1 MKFLWNSLGKAW
13 IIVEHKN
20 YGKRTTGINR
30 KPCNSFFIVSM
41 GSGTDH
47 GLMSPTTTKNN
58 KNIVQH
64 GSHTPST
71 DTSTKACSLGWK
83 RTALMLD
90 IHYGQLT
97 PVKTRYLLTNTM
109 WPYCRLRFRD
119 HWCHVLIFKLCT
131 ERVLGFRLDGRLKSG

>member
-13 IIVEHKN
+13 IIAQLCLGCQVEHKN
-20 YGKRTTGINR
+20 YGKRTTGING

-41 GSGTDH
+41 GNGTDH

-71 DTSTKACSLGWK
+71 DTSTKAFSLGLK
-83 RTALMLD
+83 RMALMLD
-90 IHYGQLT
+90 IHYG
-97 PVKTRYLLTNTM
+97 
-109 WPYCRLRFRD
+109 
-119 HWCHVLIFKLCT
+119 
-131 ERVLGFRLDGRLKSG
+131 